1 MRVVDVETET
11 HLPVRQFCAK
21 AVGWK
26 HFIIVILLKFHK
38 NVSKVS
44 KYDYLYN
51 IANGTY
57 SVCILI
63 AGVLRV
69 EIMKRIGVAW
79 VPVRPGIVNGDD
91 EIKLSPKM

>member
-11 HLPVRQFCAK
+11 HLPVRQFRAK
-21 AVGWK
+21 AVGWE
-26 HFIIVILLKFHK
+26 HFIIIIL
-38 NVSKVS
+38 
-44 KYDYLYN
+44 LYN

-57 SVCILI
+57 SVCILV

-69 EIMKRIGVAW
+69 KIMKRIGVAW